1 MTKNTN
7 WIILSNIQ
15 VTQVSTMENY
25 DNCKF
30 KQEEKTDQFWAKG
43 MTNL

>member
-1 MTKNTN
+1 MTENTN

-30 KQEEKTDQFWAKG
+30 KQEKTDQFWAKG